1 MSPSDQ
7 STPDPHRTTL
17 DVYEQRAADW
27 QDQRKGQQH
36 DEATVFG
43 RQALATGGPTM
54 DLGCGPGWHLP
65 FLPPGTVAVDGARA
79 MLDLAAARA
88 PASRGVQADL
98 RALPFRRHAFGAAWA
113 NKSFVHLDRRLVPR
127 ALWDLHR
134 VVRPD
139 GTAFV
144 SVFMGDA
151 EHETYEGDLFPGRSF
166 SLWTED
172 LLAAVVEGAGFDV
185 LARVDLEDTNKG
197 YTGLT
202 LHRRRALADLVGPG
216 MRLLLVGLNP
226 SLYSADCGIGF
237 GRPGNRAWPALL
249 ASGLATADRDPL
261 GLLDEQRIGMTDLV
275 KRPTARAD
283 ELSTTEFQAGAARL
297 DLLCRWL
304 RPSAVCVLGL
314 SGWRAGVDR
323 QAVAGEQPGLLGGRP
338 VYLMPNPSGLNAH
351 ETVDSLAEHLRAAAA
366 LADRSTPPPTRA

>member
-1 MSPSDQ
+1 VTVPKH
-7 STPDPHRTTL
+7 PDRHRDTL
-17 DVYEQRAADW
+17 DVYEQRAAEW
-27 QDQRKGQQH
+27 QEQRKGQQH
-36 DEATVFG
+36 EEAVVFG

-65 FLPPGTVAVDGARA
+65 DLPPGTMAVDGARA
-79 MLDLAAARA
+79 MLDLSALRA
-88 PASRGVQADL
+88 PTSPRVQADL
-98 RALPFRRHAFGAAWA
+98 RALPFRRHSTGAVWA

-134 VVRPD
+134 IVRPD
-139 GTAFV
+139 GLAFV

-151 EHETYEGDLFPGRSF
+151 EHEAYDGDPFEGRSF
-166 SLWTED
+166 SLWTEE

-185 LARVDLEDTNKG
+185 LDRVDLEDTTKG
-197 YTGLT
+197 YVGLT

-216 MRLLLVGLNP
+216 MRLLIVGLNP
-226 SLYSADCGIGF
+226 SLYSADSGIGF

-249 ASGLATADRDPL
+249 ASGLATIDRDPL
-261 GLLDEQRIGMTDLV
+261 RLLDDHRIGMTDLV

-283 ELSTTEFQAGAARL
+283 ELSNAEFHEGAARL

-304 RPSAVCVLGL
+304 QPNAICVLGL
-314 SGWRAGVDR
+314 SGWRAGVDK
-323 QAVAGEQPGLLGGRP
+323 QAVAGEQPVPLGGRP

-351 ETVDSLAEHLRAAAA
+351 ETVDSLAKHLLAAAA
-366 LADRSTPPPTRA
+366 LADRSAG

>member
-1 MSPSDQ
+1 MTDPHVPDPHV
-7 STPDPHRTTL
+7 PDPHRDTL
-17 DVYEQRAADW
+17 DVYEQRADEW
-27 QDQRKGQQH
+27 QDQRPGRL
-36 DEATVFG
+36 DEAVVFG
-43 RQALATGGPTM
+43 RRALATGGPTM

-65 FLPPGTVAVDGARA
+65 VLPPGTVAVDGARA
-79 MLDLAAARA
+79 MLDLSAQRA
-88 PASRGVQADL
+88 PASARVQADL
-98 RALPFRRHAFGAAWA
+98 RALPFRRHSLGAVWA

-139 GTAFV
+139 GLAFV

-151 EHETYEGDLFPGRSF
+151 DHETYDGDPFSGRSF
-166 SLWTED
+166 SLWTEE

-185 LARVDLEDTNKG
+185 LDRVDLDDTNKG
-197 YTGLT
+197 YVGLT

-226 SLYSADCGIGF
+226 SLYSADSGVGF

-249 ASGLATADRDPL
+249 ASGLATVDREPL
-261 GLLDEQRIGMTDLV
+261 RLLDDHRIGMTDLV

-283 ELSTTEFQAGAARL
+283 ELAPAEFREGAARL

-304 RPSAVCVLGL
+304 QPGAVCVLGL
-314 SGWRAGVDR
+314 SGWRAAVDKK
-323 QAVAGEQPGLLGGRP
+323 AVAGEQPSTLGGRP

-351 ETVDSLAEHLRAAAA
+351 ETVDSLAGHLQAALA
-366 LADRSTPPPTRA
+366 LADRSAG

>member
-1 MSPSDQ
+1 MSRPRG
-7 STPDPHRTTL
+7 PDPHRATL
-17 DVYEQRAADW
+17 DVYERRAHEW
-27 QDQRKGQQH
+27 QDQRPPRL
-36 DEATVFG
+36 DEAVVVG
-43 RQALATGGPTM
+43 RLAQAAGGPTL

-65 FLPPGTVAVDGARA
+65 VLPPGTVAVDGARA
-79 MLDLAAARA
+79 MLDLSARRA
-88 PASRGVQADL
+88 PTSPGVQADL

-139 GTAFV
+139 GVAFV

-151 EHETYEGDLFPGRSF
+151 EHETYDADTFPGRSF
-166 SLWTED
+166 SLWTEE
-172 LLAAVVEGAGFDV
+172 LLHAVVEGSGFDV
-185 LARVDLEDTNKG
+185 LDRVDLEDTSKG
-197 YTGLT
+197 YVGLT
-202 LHRRRALADLVGPG
+202 LRRQRALADLVGPG

-226 SLYSADCGIGF
+226 SLYSADCGVGF

-261 GLLDEQRIGMTDLV
+261 RLLDERRIGMTDLV

-283 ELSTTEFQAGAARL
+283 ELTKDEFRHGVARL
-297 DLLCRWL
+297 ELLCRWL
-304 RPSAVCVLGL
+304 QPGAVCVLGL
-314 SGWRAGVDR
+314 TGWRAAVDTR
-323 QAVAGEQPGLLGGRP
+323 AVAGVQPGRLGDRP

-351 ETVDSLAEHLRAAAA
+351 ETVDSLAAHLAAAA
-366 LADRSTPPPTRA
+366 DLGSRT